1 MLPGRTMKVSGDAG
15 TMALDSSGQRLAV
28 VRRCTSVHLYRL
40 AGDGRDLDPRLDWYP
55 RPITPYERFAHLL
68 WRYQRRYE
76 VLVEEPRPQLE
87 HDIELED

>member
-1 MLPGRTMKVSGDAG
+1 MKVSGDAG